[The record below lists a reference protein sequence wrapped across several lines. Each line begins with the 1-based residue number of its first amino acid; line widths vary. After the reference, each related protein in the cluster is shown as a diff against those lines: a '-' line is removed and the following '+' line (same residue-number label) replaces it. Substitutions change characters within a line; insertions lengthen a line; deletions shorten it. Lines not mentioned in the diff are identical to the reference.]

1 MDNKR
6 WKQIDQI
13 LDRVL
18 DLEPERRDG
27 LIHQLSAGDDE
38 LRRAVE
44 AVLSGEPAHTGPTWR
59 ATINQGL
66 AKHTYATIEG
76 GITEEWARDRM
87 RKLGVIATLV
97 TVDSHEQGIQ
107 WVAERKADA
116 FFGERMLL
124 QTDLRKRADADQ
136 MQVLD
141 TLFGFMPVSFPIE
154 RGDEDFRLLVDTVI
168 SELYRSGDIVR
179 VHRQYLGEL
188 REGAELLFPI
198 YALP

>member
-1 MDNKR
+1 
-6 WKQIDQI
+6 
-13 LDRVL
+13 
-18 DLEPERRDG
+18 
-27 LIHQLSAGDDE
+27 
-38 LRRAVE
+38 
-44 AVLSGEPAHTGPTWR
+44 
-59 ATINQGL
+59 
-66 AKHTYATIEG
+66 
-76 GITEEWARDRM
+76 
-87 RKLGVIATLV
+87 
-97 TVDSHEQGIQ
+97 
-107 WVAERKADA
+107 
-116 FFGERMLL
+116 MLL